1 MKNTAKLASCHN
13 CIILLT
19 KFMRLCELVHKDSN
33 KLVEVVTIQ
42 CTPGIRY
49 LLLSLLSLTCFRP
62 QRPLSTHLHTYSRI
76 EVSR

>member
-42 CTPGIRY
+42 CTPGTCY
-49 LLLSLLSLTCFRP
+49 LV
-62 QRPLSTHLHTYSRI
+62 Y
-76 EVSR
+76 